1 MRAIDG
7 RRITTL
13 REQRGWTQAQ
23 LAEAAGVTPSVIS
36 RLERNL
42 QADFKL
48 GVVVAVAD
56 ALGVSLD
63 ALLGRQVEIEAA
75 GTLVVDLRSVLADLS
90 TYPPAVQ
97 QHVAEIM
104 RAYLDGLPARWGE

>member
-1 MRAIDG
+1 MRTIDG
-7 RRITTL
+7 RRITAL
-13 REQRGWTQAQ
+13 REAKGWTQLE

-48 GVVVAVAD
+48 SVVVAVAD
-56 ALGVSLD
+56 ALETPLD
-63 ALLGRQVEIEAA
+63 VLLSREFAVETRGELI
-75 GTLVVDLRSVLADLS
+75 VDVRSVLADLS

-97 QHVAEIM
+97 QHIAEIV
-104 RAYLDGLPARWGE
+104 RAYLSALPSSWYE